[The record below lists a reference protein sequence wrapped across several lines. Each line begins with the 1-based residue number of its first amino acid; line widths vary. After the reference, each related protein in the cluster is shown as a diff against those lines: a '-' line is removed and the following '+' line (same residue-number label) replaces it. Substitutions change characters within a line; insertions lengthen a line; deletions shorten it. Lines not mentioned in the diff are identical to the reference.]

1 MTDLTQPIT
10 DHGAQAVARLSWQL
24 QDKPLFVALLQ
35 AVATRIQLLEDLAW
49 QYLGARYLDDAA
61 GVLLDG
67 LGESIGYPRPGG
79 PYPHGLADEEY
90 RSRVRAWA
98 RVNRSCGTLEEL
110 LEIVRLLLGE
120 NCEVVHLTEQYPAG
134 FSLAV
139 GVTTALST
147 EREEAL
153 VAFVRAAKAA
163 GVGIDNI
170 TVYDGLV
177 YGFDEDPDPLV
188 GTLDDGTDLAG
199 AGTFAKVISFNT

>member
-1 MTDLTQPIT
+1 MSTSPIT
-10 DHGAQAVARLSWQL
+10 DHEEQAVARLSWQL
-24 QDKPLFVALLQ
+24 QDKPVYTALLRTV
-35 AVATRIQLLEDLAW
+35 VARLQLLEDLAW
-49 QYLGARYLDDAA
+49 QYLGARYLDDAE

-79 PYPHGLADEEY
+79 PYPLGLDDDEY
-90 RSRVRAWA
+90 RARVRAWA
-98 RVNRSCGTLEEL
+98 KVNRSCGTLEEL

-153 VAFVRAAKAA
+153 VAFVHAAKAA

-177 YGFDEDPDPLV
+177 YGWLEDPNPLV
-188 GTLDDGTDLAG
+188 GTLDDGTNLPG